1 MPPPAVYFKA
11 LKFKTINEIFHRSRF
26 LSPEN
31 TREGVMLKKMF
42 FVLLSGMLVLMSGC
56 STIGRN
62 DKNFT
67 LSPEAKAAFADLTP
81 DAAIAQYA
89 GLLQTAQQEELGYY
103 SPQHL
108 ARAQGLIAD
117 AEKMLIKKA
126 SANEIF
132 TTLALCRKHL
142 DEGYQVKGIAQQQ
155 LAGVTDEKTYLDA
168 LNANVLYPGDYAD
181 VTSTISSIIKDI
193 EEGKLPRAQENTG
206 KLLAKMQEMEI
217 RATLDIV
224 LGHAKTTWATLK
236 AKDFPE
242 IAPQTCLEAETAIS
256 TAELTIRNNVRDKV
270 LVAQAGRQAE
280 FAASRALAVGE
291 EILRLQKIK
300 SKAWELEV
308 ISGER
313 RLQNFGQVM
322 GCPDVR
328 DRSLDAQSD
337 AIARCAAENLAKQVA
352 AAETSGRDLALQEI
366 AAQEAA
372 AWEAAAKETAARE
385 AAAQEAAAQEA
396 AAQEA
401 AAQEAAAQEA
411 AAQEAADKDI
421 ATPESVPQEVAP
433 QPSAPEEAPPKIA
446 VQQSA
451 PEAVAV
457 KPAE

>member
-1 MPPPAVYFKA
+1 MLPPAVYFKA
-11 LKFKTINEIFHRSRF
+11 LIFKTINEIFYRYRF

-31 TREGVMLKKMF
+31 SREGVMLKKMF
-42 FVLLSGMLVLMSGC
+42 FVLLAGMLVLMSGC

-89 GLLQTAQQEELGYY
+89 GLLQTAQQEELGFY

-155 LAGVTDEKTYLDA
+155 LAGVTDEKTYLEA

-181 VTSTISSIIKDI
+181 VTSTISAIIKDI

-217 RATLDIV
+217 QATLDTV
-224 LGHAKTTWATLK
+224 LGNAKTTWATLK

-242 IAPQTCLEAETAIS
+242 IAPQTCLEAENAIS
-256 TAELTIRNNVRDKV
+256 ASELTIRNNVRAKA

-280 FAASRALAVGE
+280 FATNRALAVGE

-313 RLQNFGQVM
+313 RLQNFAQVM
-322 GCPDVR
+322 GCEDVR

-337 AIARCAAENLAKQVA
+337 AIARCAAETLAKQVA
-352 AAETSGRDLALQEI
+352 AAEISGRDLALQEI
-366 AAQEAA
+366 VAREA
-372 AWEAAAKETAARE
+372 AARE
-385 AAAQEAAAQEA
+385 AAAREAAAREA
-396 AAQEA
+396 AAREA
-401 AAQEAAAQEA
+401 AVH
-411 AAQEAADKDI
+411 EAADKEI
-421 ATPESVPQEVAP
+421 ATPESVPQDLTPQEVAP
-433 QPSAPEEAPPKIA
+433 QQSAPEIAIPQEIA

-457 KPAE
+457 KPTE